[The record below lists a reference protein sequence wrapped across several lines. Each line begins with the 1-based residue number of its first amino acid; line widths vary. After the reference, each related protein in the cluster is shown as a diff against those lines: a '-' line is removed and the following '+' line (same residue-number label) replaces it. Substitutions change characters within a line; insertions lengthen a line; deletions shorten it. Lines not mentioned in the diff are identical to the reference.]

1 MRRFMEM
8 AVEWWRGHLAVG
20 EMGIQ
25 DQAQGRVNGQGEAEA
40 GGRGIVRDKSGKMKE
55 IGGHGCQAVMSTP
68 N

>member
-8 AVEWWRGHLAVG
+8 AMEWWRGYLAVG

-40 GGRGIVRDKSGKMKE
+40 GGQRNCKS
-55 IGGHGCQAVMSTP
+55 
-68 N
+68 